1 MRYLV
6 IIFRL
11 CFLASTFIYALPIV
25 ALVLRMSSKVS
36 PLSSTSDS
44 AETWFCRM
52 VSLIFDSLSFWH
64 RVKLDENAK
73 TGSPSLSS
81 SSKFI
86 VICEFAFIRVAGSLS
101 QSSMHAFFTDE
112 RILLLR
118 FADNPERPC
127 TRLCDKCYSIKTHCC
142 IDCEQ
147 FETYFLDNSLLV
159 RNLPLPGH
167 SIMIAHRYWLYN
179 KYNEEIF

>member
-11 CFLASTFIYALPIV
+11 CNLASTFIYALPIV
-25 ALVLRMSSKVS
+25 ALLRTSSKVS

-52 VSLIFDSLSFWH
+52 VSLMFDSLSFWH

-73 TGSPSLSS
+73 TGSPLPSS

-86 VICEFAFIRVAGSLS
+86 VICEFAFNQVAGSLS
-101 QSSMHAFFTDE
+101 QSSMHAFFTDD
-112 RILLLR
+112 RIFQWIKNISGTSLHKTVRQVLFDKDAFLY
-118 FADNPERPC
+118 
-127 TRLCDKCYSIKTHCC
+127 RLWTVWDVLS
-142 IDCEQ
+142 
-147 FETYFLDNSLLV
+147 
-159 RNLPLPGH
+159 R
-167 SIMIAHRYWLYN
+167 
-179 KYNEEIF
+179 

>member
-11 CFLASTFIYALPIV
+11 CILASTFIYALPIV
-25 ALVLRMSSKVS
+25 ALLRTSSKVS

-73 TGSPSLSS
+73 TGSPLLSS

-86 VICEFAFIRVAGSLS
+86 VICEFAFIQVAGSLS
-101 QSSMHAFFTDE
+101 QSSMHAFFTDDTDCCGHKKVNSVRHRFVE
-112 RILLLR
+112 VCRKKWKLECGGIFTSLNSSQVLMGLR
-118 FADNPERPC
+118 DRTGLMFSP
-127 TRLCDKCYSIKTHCC
+127 
-142 IDCEQ
+142 
-147 FETYFLDNSLLV
+147 
-159 RNLPLPGH
+159 LPLKLSVH
-167 SIMIAHRYWLYN
+167 SGKRH
-179 KYNEEIF
+179 